1 MRLILF
7 AALLMTACGSK
18 IEREMTKLQPPV
30 VVTKTVEVYRALPD
44 WATQQVPNKPPA
56 DGTVGG
62 LKDANNARAHTLD
75 WVNCRSR
82 LLAKW
87 DKGEP
92 VSIKDCGK

>member
-7 AALLMTACGSK
+7 AALLLSACGSK
-18 IEREMTKLQPPV
+18 VEREMTKLQPPV

-56 DGTVGG
+56 DGTVVA
-62 LKDANNARAHTLD
+62 LKDANNARAGTLD

-87 DKGEP
+87 DKGES
-92 VSIKDCGK
+92 VSIEDCK